1 MSIYEINR
9 KLHGR
14 LGIKILSSHAER
26 ISHSFPLLTR
36 ERYFQHSKIKFGS
49 PRGHVI
55 SWFCKLL
62 LIGSWLMHL
71 LEGFSEGYKKK
82 YLYQGSLGLITSLK
96 KRFKTSYVQCSSANQ
111 NTFEHTHFCKTS
123 KHRKKIKFISIQ
135 AREGFISRWGWGQL
149 ISRSLQYSSLSKMHW
164 YIFINRWLYKECR
177 KTPSMLNDL

>member
-71 LEGFSEGYKKK
+71 LEGFSEGYKKST
-82 YLYQGSLGLITSLK
+82 YIRGHWAYNQSK
-96 KRFKTSYVQCSSANQ
+96 KKVQNKLC
-111 NTFEHTHFCKTS
+111 T
-123 KHRKKIKFISIQ
+123 
-135 AREGFISRWGWGQL
+135 
-149 ISRSLQYSSLSKMHW
+149 M
-164 YIFINRWLYKECR
+164 
-177 KTPSMLNDL
+177 

>member
-14 LGIKILSSHAER
+14 LGIKILSPHAER
-26 ISHSFPLLTR
+26 ISHSFPLLTH

-49 PRGHVI
+49 PRDHVI

-71 LEGFSEGYKKK
+71 LEGFSESYKKK

-96 KRFKTSYVQCSSANQ
+96 KRFKTSYVQCSSTNQ
-111 NTFEHTHFCKTS
+111 NTFELTHFCKTS
-123 KHRKKIKFISIQ
+123 KHRKKSNSFQYKL
-135 AREGFISRWGWGQL
+135 EKDLYPGGGGG
-149 ISRSLQYSSLSKMHW
+149 SL
-164 YIFINRWLYKECR
+164 
-177 KTPSMLNDL
+177 